1 MTSVLYEKKG
11 KIVYI
16 TLNRPDK
23 LNSITA
29 EMLEE
34 LQEIWK
40 ISRVDEECK

>member
-11 KIVYI
+11 KIAYI

>member
-23 LNSITA
+23 LNSISA
-29 EMLEE
+29 EMFGGTTRDLE
-34 LQEIWK
+34 
-40 ISRVDEECK
+40 DF